1 MLRSCILAGLLVLLA
16 LLLAN
21 CGPQAP
27 ALVPGDEVQFQ
38 GTVIDTVDDCV
49 VDGTC
54 ALVVETDTGR
64 YSVVWAEG
72 MRQCAGDYAGGVAIG
87 DQVEVFGAVQEHDR
101 VSICGSDT
109 YAIRHLPANDATR

>member
-1 MLRSCILAGLLVLLA
+1 
-16 LLLAN
+16 
-21 CGPQAP
+21 
-27 ALVPGDEVQFQ
+27 
-38 GTVIDTVDDCV
+38 
-49 VDGTC
+49 
-54 ALVVETDTGR
+54 
-64 YSVVWAEG
+64 